1 MKHFTPQ
8 WIQDTTLSTIVAGF
22 ITVLVGF
29 TSSVALI
36 FQAAQS
42 LNVGADVIS
51 SWMWALGLG
60 MGITSLGLSW
70 WYKIPMITAWSTPG
84 AALLITALSGY
95 SVEQAIGAFILS
107 SLLITLSGITGL
119 FEKFMN
125 KIPQS
130 IGAAML
136 AGILVNFGIKV
147 FTSMQIDLM
156 LPLSLLIA
164 YLIFKRFIPKFTI
177 ILLLIMGIIICVS
190 QGTLDLSAI
199 EIKLAKPVFIT
210 PVFDVTV
217 ALSVALPLFIV
228 TMTSQNIPG
237 VTVLKTF
244 GYPSPTSPSLT
255 ATGGVGLLLAPF
267 GCFALNLA
275 AITAAICM
283 TEDVH
288 KDKKKRYTAGIWT
301 GIFYCIIGV
310 FGATVASA
318 FSAFPQI
325 FVATLAGIALFGTI
339 ANGLTLALS
348 DDASREPA
356 LIAFL
361 TTASGVTL
369 WGIGSAFWG
378 IVLGIIALLVFS
390 IKNPLARR

>member
-1 MKHFTPQ
+1 MIQLPQ
-8 WIQDTTLSTIVAGF
+8 WIKDTKVSAIIAGF

-42 LNVGADVIS
+42 LGASAEMIS

-60 MGITSLGLSW
+60 MGLTSLGLSW
-70 WYKIPMITAWSTPG
+70 WYKIPVITAWSTPG

-95 SVEQAIGAFILS
+95 DMAHAIGAFVVS
-107 SLLITLSGITGL
+107 SVLITLSGITGL
-119 FEKFMN
+119 FAKFMN

-136 AGILVNFGIKV
+136 AGILVNFGMKV
-147 FTSMQIDLM
+147 FTAMQIDWQ
-156 LPLSLLIA
+156 LPLILLCA
-164 YLIFKRFIPKFTI
+164 YLIFKHFLPKYTILI
-177 ILLLIMGIIICVS
+177 ILLLGTIICVS
-190 QGTLDLSAI
+190 QGSLHLEQI
-199 EIKLAKPVFIT
+199 EVALAKPIFVMPEFSLSAA
-210 PVFDVTV
+210 V
-217 ALSVALPLFIV
+217 SVALPLFIV

-237 VTVLKTF
+237 VTAMTTA
-244 GYPSPTSPSLT
+244 GYPSPTSPSL
-255 ATGGVGLLLAPF
+255 AVTGGVGLVLSPF
-267 GCFALNLA
+267 GCYALNLA

-288 KDKKKRYTAGIWT
+288 PDKNKRYTAGIWT
-301 GIFYCIIGV
+301 GIFYCIIGI

-318 FSAFPQI
+318 FSAFPTI
-325 FVATLAGIALFGTI
+325 FVTTLAGLALFSTI
-339 ANGLTLALS
+339 GNGLHLALS
-348 DDASREPA
+348 DTASREPA

-361 TTASGVTL
+361 VTASNIKL

-378 IVLGIIALLVFS
+378 IVFGIVALLVFS
-390 IKNPLARR
+390 LKKPHTA

>member
-1 MKHFTPQ
+1 MKNVLPQ
-8 WIQDTTLSTIVAGF
+8 WIKDSTISSVVAGF

-36 FQAAQS
+36 FQAAHS
-42 LNVGADVIS
+42 LNAGDDVIS
-51 SWMWALGLG
+51 SWMWALSLG

-70 WYKIPMITAWSTPG
+70 WYKIPVITAWSTPG

-95 SVEQAIGAFILS
+95 SIEQAVGAFIIC

-119 FEKFMN
+119 FEKFMS

-147 FTSMQIDLM
+147 FTSMQVDLT
-156 LPLSLLIA
+156 LPLTLLIS
-164 YLIFKRFIPKFTI
+164 YLFLKHFIPKYTI
-177 ILLLIMGIIICVS
+177 ILILLLGIILCVS
-190 QGTLDLSAI
+190 QGTLDLSQIQIAI
-199 EIKLAKPVFIT
+199 AKPVFIM
-210 PVFDVTV
+210 PSFDVT
-217 ALSVALPLFIV
+217 AAISVALPLFIV

-237 VTVLKTF
+237 VTVLKTS
-244 GYPSPTSPSLT
+244 GYPSPTSASLS

-283 TEDVH
+283 TPDVH
-288 KDKKKRYTAGIWT
+288 PDKNKRYTAGIWT
-301 GIFYCIIGV
+301 GIFYIIIGI

-339 ANGLTLALS
+339 GNGLYLALS
-348 DDASREPA
+348 DDNSREPA
-356 LIAFL
+356 LISFL

-390 IKNPLARR
+390 IKKPHA

>member
-1 MKHFTPQ
+1 MNFLPQ
-8 WIQDTTLSTIVAGF
+8 WIKDTTPSVMAAGF

-42 LNVGADVIS
+42 LGLGDNVIS
-51 SWMWALGLG
+51 SWIWALGLG
-60 MGITSLGLSW
+60 MGLTTAGLSW
-70 WYKIPMITAWSTPG
+70 WYKTPMIIAWSTPG
-84 AALLITALSGY
+84 AALLISALAGY
-95 SVEQAIGAFILS
+95 RVEQAIGAFIAS
-107 SLLITLSGITGL
+107 SLLIILFGITGW

-147 FTSMQIDLM
+147 FTSMQVNLV
-156 LPLSLLIA
+156 LPLTLLLA
-164 YLIFKRFIPKFTI
+164 YLFFKHFIPKYTI
-177 ILLLIMGIIICVS
+177 ILILILGIIITFA
-190 QGTLDLSAI
+190 QGQLDLSTVKVTFAQ
-199 EIKLAKPVFIT
+199 PVF
-210 PVFDVTV
+210 TV
-217 ALSVALPLFIV
+217 PEFSLTALVSVALPLFVV

-244 GYPSPTSPSLT
+244 DYPAPVSPSLT
-255 ATGGVGLLLAPF
+255 VTGGVGLLLAPF
-267 GCFALNLA
+267 GCYALNLA

-288 KDKKKRYTAGIWT
+288 KDKSKRYIAGIWA
-301 GIFYCIIGV
+301 GIFYCIVGI
-310 FGATVASA
+310 FGATVVAVFA
-318 FSAFPQI
+318 AFPQI

-339 ANGLTLALS
+339 GNGLYLALS
-348 DDASREPA
+348 DNKAREPA
-356 LIAFL
+356 LISFL
-361 TTASGVTL
+361 ATASDITL

-378 IVLGIIALLVFS
+378 IVLGLIALLVFAL
-390 IKNPLARR
+390 KKPA

>member
-1 MKHFTPQ
+1 MMKYLYPQ
-8 WIQDTTLSTIVAGF
+8 WLKDSTLSSVIAGF

-36 FQAAQS
+36 FQAAHS
-42 LNVGADVIS
+42 LNAGADVIS
-51 SWMWALGLG
+51 SWMWALSLG
-60 MGITSLGLSW
+60 MGLTSLGLSW
-70 WYKIPMITAWSTPG
+70 WYKIPLITAWSTPG

-95 SVEQAIGAFILS
+95 TVEQAIGSFVVTSLFIV
-107 SLLITLSGITGL
+107 LSGVTGV
-119 FEKFMN
+119 FERFMN

-136 AGILVNFGIKV
+136 AGILVNFGLKV
-147 FTSMQIDLM
+147 FTAMQVDLT
-156 LPLSLLIA
+156 LPLALLVS
-164 YLIFKRFIPKFTI
+164 YLFLKHFLPKYTII
-177 ILLLIMGIIICVS
+177 ILLILGIIICVS
-190 QGTLDLSAI
+190 QGTLDLSKI
-199 EIKLAKPVFIT
+199 NIQLAKPVFIMPEFSLIAT
-210 PVFDVTV
+210 I
-217 ALSVALPLFIV
+217 SVALPLFVV

-237 VTVLKTF
+237 VTVLKTS
-244 GYPSPTSPSLT
+244 GYSSPTSASLS

-283 TEDVH
+283 TPDVH
-288 KDKKKRYTAGIWT
+288 PDKNKRYTAGIWT
-301 GIFYCIIGV
+301 GIFYIIIGI

-339 ANGLTLALS
+339 GNGLFLALA
-348 DDASREPA
+348 DDTSREPA
-356 LIAFL
+356 LISFL

-378 IVLGIIALLVFS
+378 IVFGIVALLVFS
-390 IKNPLARR
+390 IKKRHA

>member
-1 MKHFTPQ
+1 MSALLPQ
-8 WIQDTTLSTIVAGF
+8 WIKDSTLSTIVAGF

-42 LNVGADVIS
+42 LGAGNDVVS

-95 SVEQAIGAFILS
+95 TLEQAIGAFIIS
-107 SLLITLSGITGL
+107 SLLITLSGVTGL
-119 FEKFMN
+119 FEKSMSR
-125 KIPQS
+125 IPQS

-136 AGILVNFGIKV
+136 AGILVNFGMKV
-147 FTSMQIDLM
+147 FTSMQVNLT
-156 LPLSLLIA
+156 LPLILLLA
-164 YLIFKRFIPKFTI
+164 YLFLKHFIPKYTI
-177 ILLLIMGIIICVS
+177 ILILLLGIVICVR
-190 QGTLDLSAI
+190 QGTLDLSHI
-199 EIKLAKPVFIT
+199 DIKLAYPVFVMPEFSLTTII
-210 PVFDVTV
+210 
-217 ALSVALPLFIV
+217 SVALPLFVV

-244 GYPSPTSPSLT
+244 GYPPPTSPSLV

-267 GCFALNLA
+267 GCYALNLA

-283 TEDVH
+283 TNDVH
-288 KDKKKRYTAGIWT
+288 KDKNKRYTAGMWT
-301 GIFYCIIGV
+301 GIFYILIGI

-325 FVATLAGIALFGTI
+325 FIAALAGIALFGTI
-339 ANGLTLALS
+339 GNGLYLALS
-348 DDASREPA
+348 DDSSREPA
-356 LIAFL
+356 LISFL

-390 IKNPLARR
+390 IKKPHR